1 MAKQVSVSNEQI
13 QKLQEKLAKLQAM
26 QAEQQANEQQAR
38 KNEHE
43 FAKFVV
49 DVIAQRVGNN
59 VGFSG
64 EPVVLINAEKLNS
77 SFGGEILE
85 LLNGYN
91 VQGVEYIACNK
102 YSRFGEFIATALL
115 LKEDVFIKDGQL
127 YINDI
132 YTVKSGAIPHH
143 YKKFNNVL
151 RDGTEV
157 HDLRT
162 YDASAK
168 WAELEE
174 KRQAKNAKLS
184 EKASK

>member
-1 MAKQVSVSNEQI
+1 MAKQLSVYNEQI

-26 QAEQQANEQQAR
+26 QAEQQANEQQA
-38 KNEHE
+38 KKDEHE

-49 DVIAQRVGNN
+49 DVVSKRIGNN

-64 EPVVLINAEKLNS
+64 DPIVLINAEKLNS

-143 YKKFNNVL
+143 YKKYENSL

-157 HDLRT
+157 HDLRS
-162 YDASAK
+162 YNASDR
-168 WAELEE
+168 WQELEE
-174 KRQAKNAKLS
+174 KRLAKNLKLA

>member
-1 MAKQVSVSNEQI
+1 MAKQVYNEQI
-13 QKLQEKLAKLQAM
+13 QKLQEKLARLQAER
-26 QAEQQANEQQAR
+26 AEQEKSEQEAKKR
-38 KNEHE
+38 EHE

-49 DVIAQRVGNN
+49 DTVAQRVGNN
-59 VGFSG
+59 AGFSG
-64 EPVVLINAEKLNS
+64 EPIILINAEKLNS

-85 LLNGYN
+85 VLNGYN
-91 VQGVEYIACNK
+91 IQGVEYIACNK

-174 KRQAKNAKLS
+174 KRRAKNAKLS
-184 EKASK
+184 ERANNI